1 MVITRRNLACYAI
14 GAAALMT
21 MPSGLVRARADSLG
35 GSEAGNAQGRKRV
48 IVDTDTATDDAL
60 ALLMALKA
68 PNLRVE
74 AITMVNGNVD
84 FQQETRNALYTL
96 QVGGFEGQYPVYQ
109 GMNRPMIRQDK
120 YVPATWVHGM
130 DGMSDANF
138 PLPRQKPEAE
148 HGVQAIIRLARQY
161 PGEIT
166 IAAIGPLTNVAMA
179 ILLEPE
185 LPKLLKEV
193 VFMGGYRNFHGT
205 VTPVGTYNIWV
216 DPEAARVV
224 FESGVKLTTIGFDIS
239 VESSVMNDADYAK
252 VQAMQTPL
260 SDFFLKINKIRR
272 VYCKEHQQMAGSNH
286 PDTLTMAYVVNPAVS
301 LGMVDRY
308 CEIDVG
314 EGLSR
319 GQMFVDELGMLKKPA
334 NVSIC
339 TKADETLFKRM
350 MFDIL
355 A

>member
-1 MVITRRNLACYAI
+1 MAITRRTMAGYAL
-14 GAAALMT
+14 GAAGLMAIPT
-21 MPSGLVRARADSLG
+21 GLARANT
-35 GSEAGNAQGRKRV
+35 AAQGAATGGVAPHRRV
-48 IVDTDTATDDAL
+48 IIDTDTATDDAL
-60 ALLMALKA
+60 AILMALKA
-68 PNLRVE
+68 PNLKVE
-74 AITMVNGNVD
+74 ALTMVVGNVD

-96 QVGGFEGQYPVYQ
+96 QAGGYSGQYPVFQ
-109 GMNRPMIRQDK
+109 GMARPMIRQDK

-138 PLPRQKPEAE
+138 PVPKQKPESE
-148 HGVQAIIRLARQY
+148 HGVQTIIRLARQY

-179 ILLEPE
+179 MLLEPE

-224 FESGVKLTTIGFDIS
+224 FESGVKLTTVGFDVS
-239 VESSVMNDADYAK
+239 VESSVMNDDDYAR
-252 VQAMQTPL
+252 VEGMNTPL

-286 PDTLTMAYVVNPAVS
+286 PDTITMAYLVNPAIS
-301 LGMVDRY
+301 LGMVERY
-308 CEIDVG
+308 CEIDVSD
-314 EGLSR
+314 GLGC

-339 TKADETLFKRM
+339 TKADEALFKRM
-350 MFDIL
+350 MFDML